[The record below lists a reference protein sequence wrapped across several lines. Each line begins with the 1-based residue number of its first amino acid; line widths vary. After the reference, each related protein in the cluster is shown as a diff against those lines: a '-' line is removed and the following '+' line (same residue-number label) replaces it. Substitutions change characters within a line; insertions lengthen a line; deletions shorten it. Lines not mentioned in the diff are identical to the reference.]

1 MRAGQGIVVSICNN
15 VLYLCL
21 SSTPIQQVHI
31 FLLSYH
37 CTLCPTAQLTPCTT
51 ALLRQ
56 SVLLA
61 QLHELTD
68 RGALVLE

>member
-1 MRAGQGIVVSICNN
+1 MYYISVS
-15 VLYLCL
+15 L
-21 SSTPIQQVHI
+21 PIQQVHS

-61 QLHELTD
+61 QCMSLQTE
-68 RGALVLE
+68 GALVLE